1 MENNSANIYDKYDIF
16 HPKKISINNDFSLD
30 LNQQNYYNIGI
41 TNDINSN
48 DNPSFFTNGLLLNE
62 FNFVKREDII
72 LMSRSFSK
80 DTLIETKSVIKD
92 NISIINDEKNIEDKE
107 DKEDKAYKEKI
118 LDKNN
123 YPLNYLIRRA
133 KKIIFDT
140 LLKYDNDVISKVYNN
155 NIGYGINTKKILRIK
170 HFQIQNTNTNFNKK
184 LLNTTQGIIFSSEI
198 STRYTNYPRNHNKIL
213 INKLLNE
220 ENVEKRKIFNDLFS
234 KTFLECIENLV
245 GKRKTESLKGL
256 DKYYEKEMMELDE
269 EENFKELLKKIIND
283 LNNIFEKKKP
293 RKTKIKKEE

>member
-1 MENNSANIYDKYDIF
+1 MENNSSNIYDKCDIF
-16 HPKKISINNDFSLD
+16 HSRKISINNDFSLD
-30 LNQQNYYNIGI
+30 LNQQNYYNNGI
-41 TNDINSN
+41 TNDINSS
-48 DNPSFFTNGLLLNE
+48 DNPFLFTNGLLLSE
-62 FNFVKREDII
+62 FNLVKREDINLI
-72 LMSRSFSK
+72 SRSFSK
-80 DTLIETKSVIKD
+80 DTLIETNNDIKD
-92 NISIINDEKNIEDKE
+92 KNDVMDEEMDENNKQDKL
-107 DKEDKAYKEKI
+107 DKDDKKEI
-118 LDKNN
+118 LEKNN
-123 YPLNYLIRRA
+123 YPMNYLIRRA

-220 ENVEKRKIFNDLFS
+220 ENTEKRKIFNDLFS

-269 EENFKELLKKIIND
+269 EDNFKELLKKIIND